1 MEGISCL
8 NETSMENLRQCVK
21 NNTFSLN
28 DTIADVNKWKSGT
41 NCTKPVNTIW
51 KSSMSTSL
59 LGVCHTLVYKEALSS
74 TDILWIKLKE
84 KPWKYKVYFHDP
96 TFFLQKSDSYFIPF
110 VFLSKLNGKE
120 YRIVT
125 SRNTRM
131 NQPGKFECTKDTD
144 YNFNTCVTNSLATKL
159 GCTFPWAAEVSTDK
173 FHICNTTEKVYE
185 YFSVYLNIYDETQQY
200 ILDLT
205 GCKVPCGYNHY
216 SEVGKPATFELIN
229 ITHFG
234 LSFASTDLTEI
245 QEV

>member
-1 MEGISCL
+1 MAD
-8 NETSMENLRQCVK
+8 LRQCVK

-74 TDILWIKLKE
+74 TDILWIKLEE

-144 YNFNTCVTNSLATKL
+144 YNFNKCVTNSLAIKL
-159 GCTFPWAAEVSTDK
+159 GCMFPWAAEKTNEK
-173 FHICNTTEKVYE
+173 FQICNTTEKVKE
-185 YFSVYLNIYDETQQY
+185 YWITYDAMYMVTQQY
-200 ILDLT
+200 LEKIT
-205 GCKVPCGYNHY
+205 GCQVPCRYHHY
-216 SEVGKPATFELIN
+216 SVVGKPAQFEKMN
-229 ITHFG
+229 MTYMS

-245 QEV
+245 QEVLLSPSI

>member
-1 MEGISCL
+1 MLRLFKVRPFLVALLFIAFLCFFGFSSVQKYMREDIVRVTSTRPSSSGLPPPAVTVCAVGPGGVGWKKEGISCL

-41 NCTKPVNTIW
+41 NDTKPVYTIW

-110 VFLSKLNGKE
+110 MFLSKLNGKE

-131 NQPGKFECTKDTD
+131 NQPGKFECTKDTN

-159 GCTFPWAAEVSTDK
+159 GCTFPWAAEV
-173 FHICNTTEKVYE
+173 
-185 YFSVYLNIYDETQQY
+185 
-200 ILDLT
+200 
-205 GCKVPCGYNHY
+205 
-216 SEVGKPATFELIN
+216 
-229 ITHFG
+229 
-234 LSFASTDLTEI
+234 
-245 QEV
+245 